1 MTELKQII
9 TESKLMTQGQAANY
23 LNTSVGVLNTWRS
36 TGKQKIPFVRWGRC
50 IRYKREDLD
59 RWIESQS
66 ENQT

>member
-1 MTELKQII
+1 MNEQKQIT